1 MTKSRQKTRGGLT
14 AETEDGKKNPA
25 VRPLSTDFVKSLE
38 AFTFNGIFN
47 NAERKHP
54 LQSGCSLEL
63 GVFFIALNY
72 ICLSF
77 MQIHAHFYINYI
89 IYYGLLIFCC
99 QNVATHL
106 L

>member
-47 NAERKHP
+47 NAEGKHP

-63 GVFFIALNY
+63 GVFFIVPNF
-72 ICLSF
+72 ICLVCVK
-77 MQIHAHFYINYI
+77 IHAYFLHQLY
-89 IYYGLLIFCC
+89 
-99 QNVATHL
+99 HL